1 MRDNGARS
9 GQYLASM
16 DTTGSGEWQVDL
28 PADCTFEDLEA
39 LAPVI
44 DGMRGFLEPT
54 VDAA

>member
-1 MRDNGARS
+1 MARDGSEANRYVATF
-9 GQYLASM
+9 
-16 DTTGSGEWQVDL
+16 DTDGSGHWRVDL

-44 DGMRGFLEPT
+44 DAGRVFIEPT